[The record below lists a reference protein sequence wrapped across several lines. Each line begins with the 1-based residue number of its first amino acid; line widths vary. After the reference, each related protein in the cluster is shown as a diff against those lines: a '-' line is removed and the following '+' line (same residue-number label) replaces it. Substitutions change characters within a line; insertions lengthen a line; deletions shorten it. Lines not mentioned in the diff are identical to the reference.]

1 MSWKFSLLLK
11 QSISTI
17 ANYLQK
23 LSSLRSEVEETSA
36 KNEELQAEV
45 KNLKQESI
53 SKEQEIKSLTH
64 RNGLLEAEVEKLE
77 AGIKE
82 AKEIAGQSRDHS
94 TQNESLQR
102 RLQLLE
108 DEAEEQDVRLLDCC
122 AWLCIVVKRRSTW
135 MLGCKIVVFVNSCRL
150 SAAMNEPDLRV
161 PAGQGK

>member
-1 MSWKFSLLLK
+1 M
-11 QSISTI
+11 
-17 ANYLQK
+17 
-23 LSSLRSEVEETSA
+23 EETSA

-108 DEAEEQDVRLLDCC
+108 DEAEEADRNMRETNDKYGSNIQCHVISLAAWHYQSGEIQLTVSTAGYVKPTSRLAIMSARCKLLRLL
-122 AWLCIVVKRRSTW
+122 ATNGKRNMR
-135 MLGCKIVVFVNSCRL
+135 R
-150 SAAMNEPDLRV
+150 
-161 PAGQGK
+161 